1 MANLSKL
8 DETISELEKQA
19 EIFKNNNKLFERVTE
34 IIDQIHKG
42 VSELRQGNSNF
53 EEIKNEIH
61 QSLSTLNE
69 RIESLEKGNEKVIE
83 SLISSNK
90 KYIRELED
98 TVSSKLER
106 FSSDIQVTIRQE
118 RTQMQE
124 SLQNTFAN
132 NLSNFELRQKELF
145 ALQHRQSIHMKI
157 LLIIILLG
165 CFGIGA
171 LIFLI

>member
-42 VSELRQGNSNF
+42 VSELKQGNSNF

-106 FSSDIQVTIRQE
+106 FNSDIQVTIRQE
-118 RTQMQE
+118 RTQIQE
-124 SLQNTFAN
+124 FLQNTFTS
-132 NLSNFELRQKELF
+132 NLFNFESRQRELF
-145 ALQHRQSIHMKI
+145 ASQKKYLIQLRIM
-157 LLIIILLG
+157 LIIVVMICFAIGGLVLL
-165 CFGIGA
+165 
-171 LIFLI
+171 

>member
-53 EEIKNEIH
+53 EEIKNEIQ

-132 NLSNFELRQKELF
+132 SLSNFELRQKELF

>member
-42 VSELRQGNSNF
+42 VSELKQGNSNF

-61 QSLSTLNE
+61 QSLIALNE
-69 RIESLEKGNEKVIE
+69 KIESLERGNEKVIE
-83 SLISSNK
+83 NLISSNK

-124 SLQNTFAN
+124 SLQNTIIN
-132 NLSNFELRQKELF
+132 NLSNLESRQKELF
-145 ALQHRQSIHMKI
+145 ALQMRQAIHMKI
-157 LLIIILLG
+157 LLIIILLF
-165 CFGIGA
+165 CFGLGA
-171 LIFLI
+171 LFFLI